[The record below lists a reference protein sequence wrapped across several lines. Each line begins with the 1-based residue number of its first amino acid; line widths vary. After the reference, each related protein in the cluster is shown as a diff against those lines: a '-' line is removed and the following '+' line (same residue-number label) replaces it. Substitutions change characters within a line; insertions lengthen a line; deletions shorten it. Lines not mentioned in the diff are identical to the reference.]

1 MTCATAT
8 TDKLVDLLK
17 RLHSGDDPQ
26 SVRGWILL
34 LHTHSLS
41 IRNVKN
47 VRVENIDS

>member
-26 SVRGWILL
+26 SVKREAQKFLI
-34 LHTHSLS
+34 T
-41 IRNVKN
+41 
-47 VRVENIDS
+47 IDSNVTLENTDS

>member
-26 SVRGWILL
+26 SVKREAQKFLA
-34 LHTHSLS
+34 T
-41 IRNVKN
+41 
-47 VRVENIDS
+47 IDPSELDAAEQKLIDG